1 LHGPAYEAT
10 GVDPRRQFALREA
23 DAPPSSGR
31 TEQCWCPIKHARRIL
46 QAHTYYNGFVDFG
59 DAESYR
65 RHLKVLRAELAALDL
80 KNS

>member
-1 LHGPAYEAT
+1 
-10 GVDPRRQFALREA
+10 LREA

-31 TEQCWCPIKHARRIL
+31 TEQCWCPTKHARRVL

-65 RHLKVLRAELAALDL
+65 RHLNVLRAELAALERQLRAWQQSVLESLTGADYR
-80 KNS
+80 